1 MTCLACVR
9 AALQRV
15 GKCGI
20 TEPIM
25 IARGPIMPDFPLR
38 RRMMVDTQVRPSDVT
53 KYPIIAAL
61 LDVPREEFVPAA
73 LKEAAYIGE
82 NLPLSADRV
91 LLEPRTFA
99 KMLDALDV
107 TQADLVLDVGC
118 ATGYSSAVLARL
130 AQAVVALEVDPAF
143 VAEAEALLPAFGAE
157 SVLLTQGAL
166 EAGDA
171 GHAPFDAMILQ
182 GGISKFPDTLGA
194 QLREGGRVVALF
206 MDGPL
211 GVVRLGRRENGMIA
225 WRDLF
230 NAAAPVLPGFARIRE
245 FTL

>member
-1 MTCLACVR
+1 
-9 AALQRV
+9 
-15 GKCGI
+15 
-20 TEPIM
+20 
-25 IARGPIMPDFPLR
+25 MPDFPLR

-73 LKEAAYIGE
+73 LQEAAYIGE
-82 NLPLSADRV
+82 NLPLAKERV

-107 TQADLVLDVGC
+107 TRDDLVLDVGC
-118 ATGYSSAVLARL
+118 ATGYSAAVLARL
-130 AQAVVALEVDPAF
+130 AQGVVAVEQDPAF
-143 VAEAEALLPAFGAE
+143 ASEAEQLLPGHGAEA
-157 SVLLTQGAL
+157 VLVTQGVLAD
-166 EAGDA
+166 GDPD
-171 GHAPFDAMILQ
+171 HAPFDAMIVQ
-182 GGISKFPDTLGA
+182 GGIAHFPDKLAA

-206 MDGPL
+206 MEGPL
-211 GVVRLGRRENGMIA
+211 GVVRLGRREKGQIA

-230 NAAAPVLPGFARIRE
+230 NAAAPVLPGFARAHE